1 MQTVELYDRLSM
13 ASRTCEKLDM
23 LMDDLRSDFL
33 EPVAMLYG
41 GDKMLSLR
49 MTLECEASRAVL
61 RAELAGELLSEVM
74 KGLDELSGDVEKE
87 LLQIGGCDGTLKGQ
101 ACNARE

>member
-1 MQTVELYDRLSM
+1 MQSIELFDKLSM
-13 ASRTCEKLDM
+13 ASRTLEKLDM
-23 LMDDLRSDFL
+23 LLDDLRSDFL
-33 EPVAMLYG
+33 EPVSVLYG

-74 KGLDELSGDVEKE
+74 KGLDDLSDEIEKE
-87 LLQIGGCDGTLKGQ
+87 LLHYGGQDAKLKGQ
-101 ACNARE
+101 AQNSSE